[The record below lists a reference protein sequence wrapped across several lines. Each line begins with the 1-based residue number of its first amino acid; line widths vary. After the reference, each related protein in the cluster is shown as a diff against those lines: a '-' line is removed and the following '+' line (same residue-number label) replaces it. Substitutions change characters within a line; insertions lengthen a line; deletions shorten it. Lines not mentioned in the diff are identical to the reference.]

1 MTASANERLKILQM
15 LDEEK
20 ITAEEAATLLRA
32 MEGGGRR
39 ATMPPRP
46 PSPPGGGGRFLR
58 IRVTDMASGT
68 GKVNVTIPIGL
79 VSAGLRIAE
88 RFAPEF
94 EGLDLAELE
103 EVITS
108 GVDGKIVEV
117 MDAEDNEMVEIYVE

>member
-1 MTASANERLKILQM
+1 MTATTNERLKILQM

-32 MEGGGRR
+32 MEGGGRSAR
-39 ATMPPRP
+39 PPRP
-46 PSPPGGGGRFLR
+46 PSPPGGESRFLR
-58 IRVTDMASGT
+58 IRVTDMASGR
-68 GKVNVTIPIGL
+68 GKVNVTIPLGL

-88 RFAPEF
+88 RFAPEEF
-94 EGLDLAELE
+94 GGIDFQELE
-103 EVITS
+103 EVIAS

>member
-1 MTASANERLKILQM
+1 MTASTNERLKILQM

-32 MEGGGRR
+32 MEGGGRSTR
-39 ATMPPRP
+39 PPRP
-46 PSPPGGGGRFLR
+46 PSPLGGSGRFLR

-68 GKVNVTIPIGL
+68 GKVNVTIPLGL

>member
-32 MEGGGRR
+32 MEGGGRS
-39 ATMPPRP
+39 AMPSRP
-46 PSPPGGGGRFLR
+46 PISPGGGRFLR

-103 EVITS
+103 EIITS
-108 GVDGKIVEV
+108 GADGKIVEV

>member
-1 MTASANERLKILQM
+1 MTASTNERLKILQM

-39 ATMPPRP
+39 ARPPRP
-46 PSPPGGGGRFLR
+46 PSSPGSEGRFLR

-68 GKVNVTIPIGL
+68 GKVNVTIPVGL

>member
-1 MTASANERLKILQM
+1 M

-32 MEGGGRR
+32 MEGGGRSAR
-39 ATMPPRP
+39 PPRP
-46 PSPPGGGGRFLR
+46 PSPLGGSGRFLR

-68 GKVNVTIPIGL
+68 GKVNVTIPMGL

-94 EGLDLAELE
+94 AGLDLAELE